1 MSVEAASTCGCEH
14 CTGMDGAMLGMHRF
28 GASAPVKDMMNA
40 FGFAAENIV
49 EAAKAQIA
57 KWTRS

>member
-1 MSVEAASTCGCEH
+1 
-14 CTGMDGAMLGMHRF
+14 MLGMHRF